1 MATLSDIES
10 QLEALKKQRSS
21 GVAKISYAGKSIEYR
36 NLADIDKAIFKL
48 EDEIKQAAGLKK
60 SRTLKTYASK
70 GL

>member
-1 MATLSDIES
+1 MATVNEIQA

-36 NLADIDKAIFKL
+36 TIVDIDKAIFRL
-48 EDEIKQAAGLKK
+48 EEEIKLANGARK
-60 SRTLKTYASK
+60 SHQLKTYASK

>member
-1 MATLSDIES
+1 MATVNEIQA

-36 NLADIDKAIFKL
+36 TLVDIDKAIFRL
-48 EDEIKQAAGLKK
+48 EEEIKLANGARK
-60 SRTLKTYASK
+60 SRQLKTYASK